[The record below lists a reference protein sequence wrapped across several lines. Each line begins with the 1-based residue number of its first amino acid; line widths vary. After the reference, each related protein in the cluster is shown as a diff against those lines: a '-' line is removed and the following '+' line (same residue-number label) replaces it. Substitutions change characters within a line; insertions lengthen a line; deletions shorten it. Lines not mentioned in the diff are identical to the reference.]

1 MMRRVLAIIALLL
14 LPFAARAV
22 PLTTQPNLP
31 LLLSTCAAHV
41 PIAGNVSGQPMVCD
55 TLSAMMD
62 SAFGSAQGDIL
73 YRNSTVWTV
82 LTPGSSGQALT
93 TQGASA
99 NPQWATVGGG
109 TGCTISGGS
118 ANNII
123 TNNGSS
129 GCQSDANA
137 SVSVGALSLGQAG
150 TVGTVQLFNATT
162 GSVTLGTVTGA
173 LGSVTASLPANTG
186 VIAELNLAQTWSAIQ
201 TITNSDLKLLGSSTG
216 ATTFTSGNSSATN
229 YTLTIPANSGTL
241 AELNLAQSWT
251 AAQTFANSDVLIL
264 GSSTGATTL
273 FSANAG
279 ASNFTITIPAV
290 TDTLAVLGTAQTWT
304 ALQTFNAS
312 DIAMLGSSTGKTTIA
327 TANAG
332 ASNFTAT
339 LPANTGNVAE
349 LNLAQTW
356 SAAQAFN
363 NADLVMNGSS
373 SGTTA
378 LEATAAAGTTI
389 ATFPA
394 NTGIVS
400 ELNLA
405 QTWAAAQTFTNSDIL
420 LLGSSTGATTLT
432 SANASATNYT
442 LTIPAATDTVA
453 LLGTANQNMTGGVL
467 TPGIS
472 IGTETSG
479 TYTVVCG
486 NGPLQW
492 LTNGGAFTIAAPAN
506 DSACIIK
513 IVNNG
518 SAGAISF
525 SGFNVG
531 SNTGDTLNTV
541 NGDKFFI
548 SFIRDAGDSTYTIK
562 ALQ

>member
-41 PIAGNVSGQPMVCD
+41 PVAGNVSGQPMVCD

-339 LPANTGNVAE
+339 LPANTGTVAE

-525 SGFNVG
+525 SGFSVG
-531 SNTGDTLNTV
+531 SNTGDALTTT
-541 NGDKFFI
+541 NGNKFFI

>member
-82 LTPGSSGQALT
+82 LAPGSSGQALT

-339 LPANTGNVAE
+339 LPANTGTVAE

-525 SGFNVG
+525 SGFSVG

>member
-453 LLGTANQNMTGGVL
+453 LLGAANQNMTGGVL

-525 SGFNVG
+525 SGFSVG

>member
-1 MMRRVLAIIALLL
+1 MSRVLAILAFLLL
-14 LPFAARAV
+14 SATARAV

-31 LLLSTCAAHV
+31 LLLSTCAAHAPV
-41 PIAGNVSGQPMVCD
+41 AGNVSGQPMVCD

-62 SAFGSAQGDIL
+62 SAYGSAQGDIL
-73 YRNSTVWTV
+73 YRNATVWTV
-82 LTPGSSGQALT
+82 LTPGTSGQALT

-118 ANNII
+118 VNNLIV
-123 TNNGSS
+123 NSGSS
-129 GCQSDANA
+129 SCLSNANA
-137 SVSVGALSLGQAG
+137 SANGGALSLGQAG
-150 TVGTVQLFNATT
+150 TAGTVQLFNATT
-162 GSVTLGTVTGA
+162 GSITLGTVTGA
-173 LGSVTASLPANTG
+173 LGNVTASFPANTG
-186 VIAELNLAQTWSAIQ
+186 VVSELNLAQTWTAAQ
-201 TITNSDLKLLGSSTG
+201 TFTNSDWKLLGSSTG
-216 ATTFTSGNSSATN
+216 ATTFTSANASASN
-229 YTLTIPANSGTL
+229 FTITVPGATDTL
-241 AELNLAQSWT
+241 AVLGTVQTWT
-251 AAQTFANSDVLIL
+251 ALQTYDNSDIAML
-264 GSSTGATTL
+264 GSSTGKTTL
-273 FSANAG
+273 TSANSG
-279 ASNFTITIPAV
+279 ASNFTITVPAV

-304 ALQTFNAS
+304 ALQTYNAS
-312 DIAMLGSSTGKTTIA
+312 DIAILGSSTGKTTLA

-339 LPANTGNVAE
+339 LPANTGNIAE
-349 LNLAQTW
+349 TNLAQTW

-378 LEATAAAGTTI
+378 LEANATAGTTV

-394 NTGIVS
+394 NTGIVA

-405 QTWAAAQTFTNSDIL
+405 QTFSALQTFNNSDIAIV
-420 LLGSSTGATTLT
+420 GSSTGTTTLA
-432 SANASATNYT
+432 SANAGASNFT
-442 LTIPAATDTVA
+442 LTLPAVTDTVA
-453 LLGTANQNMTGGVL
+453 VLGTANQNMTGGVL

-472 IGTETSG
+472 IGTESSG
-479 TYTVVCG
+479 TYTAVCG

-492 LTNGGAFTIAAPAN
+492 LTNGGAFTLAAPAN

-513 IVNNG
+513 VVNNG

-525 SGFNVG
+525 SGFSVG
-531 SNTGDTLNTV
+531 SNTGDALDTV
-541 NGDKFFI
+541 NGHKFFI
-548 SFIRDAGDSTYTIK
+548 WVGRDAGDSTYSVK